1 MSRVNR
7 RTCLLFFLLVFSF
20 GGTASPSFAS
30 SPGAEIARTNTRFPD
45 EMPRLFALL
54 PGGDVSLS
62 GSLCMLSARASMD
75 LIGKETDGKFA
86 EKELDRLACNVRAR
100 AGDLH
105 DPARLVSALNRVLFN
120 DEKFIYDPAP
130 GNTESFMLDRVL
142 ARKRG
147 NCLGLSAVYLSLAE
161 RLDIPMGGVYVP
173 SHCFVRFEGN
183 GARINVET
191 GEEGAEHDDG
201 WYTRKYRMKEGALY
215 LQTLGKREMVGIYL
229 KNIGAAYSRNGRDED
244 ALRRY
249 REASLCYPNL
259 PDLHYN
265 AGVSL
270 QRMGNREE
278 AIARYKRALA
288 LDPDMAAAR
297 GNLAAAYC
305 GSGRMEEAIREFRK
319 ALEINP
325 NYALIRAG
333 LARAY
338 FTRGAYRE
346 AIEQC
351 DRAVEQGWRF
361 EPSMLEVLNRYRSQL
376 P

>member
-1 MSRVNR
+1 MARVNR
-7 RTCLLFFLLVFSF
+7 RTRLLFFLLAFSF
-20 GGTASPSFAS
+20 AVAASPAFAS
-30 SPGAEIARTNTRFPD
+30 PPGAESRPNPHLPD

-54 PGGDVSLS
+54 PDGKISLP

-75 LIGKETDGKFA
+75 LIGKATDGKLA
-86 EKELDRLACNVRAR
+86 EKELDRLARNVLAR
-100 AGDLH
+100 TGGLK
-105 DPARLVSALNRVLFN
+105 DPARTVSALNRVLFE
-120 DEKFIYDPAP
+120 DEEFTYDPAP
-130 GNTESFMLDRVL
+130 GNPESFLLDRVL

-161 RLDIPMGGVYVP
+161 RLEIPLGGVYVP

-191 GEEGAEHDDG
+191 GEEGVEHNDG
-201 WYTRKYRMKEGALY
+201 WYSGKYRLKEGSPY
-215 LQTLGKREMVGIYL
+215 LQTLGKREMIGVYL
-229 KNIGAAYSRNGRDED
+229 KNIGAAYSRKGREKE

-249 REASLCYPNL
+249 REASLCYPDL
-259 PDLHYN
+259 PDVHYN

-278 AIARYKRALA
+278 AIARYRKALA
-288 LDPDMAAAR
+288 LDPYMVAAR
-297 GNLAAAYC
+297 GNLATAYC
-305 GSGRMEEAIREFRK
+305 GSGKMEDGIREFRK

-325 NYALIRAG
+325 NYALVRAG

-351 DRAVEQGWRF
+351 DRAMEQGWRF